1 LKQKEIVE
9 LDLDA
14 EGISTIV
21 WATGYAFDFSLVKL
35 PVVDADGY
43 PIQRRGVTSY
53 PGLYFVGMPWIHK
66 HKSGLLFGVGEDAA
80 YIAALIAERKAD
92 YAQMAP

>member
-66 HKSGLLFGVGEDAA
+66 HKSGLLFGVGEEAA
-80 YIAALIAERKAD
+80 YIATLIAERKTD
-92 YAQMAP
+92 YAQAAT